1 MIYLKTFK
9 LSDSKITNNNI
20 YPFNVLQNKEPD
32 IFIFDN
38 ITVLYGNNGSGK
50 STILNIIAHKLN
62 LKGKERSNPKVV
74 GTLDYFEDYASKCE
88 YELGENENGRKL
100 TRIPENSRYIKSEEI
115 LYEIRKVQ
123 QDAVLQES
131 IESNLARER
140 GAQNANDFLQTK
152 EGGKQFA
159 RFEFAQDKYS
169 NGETTMQILEDDIE
183 PDNLYLLD
191 EPENVLKRL
200 VYADENDNVFPI
212 QMNTEK
218 EIQVKD
224 YLTKSNLPASDYVI
238 NPYVGCPHGCKYCYA
253 SFMKRFTGH
262 KEEWGNFIDIKRC
275 DKKINTKKLENKTVF
290 LSSVTDCYNEFEEKY
305 NICSKH
311 DYLKIKGD
319 DDNET

>member
-9 LSDSKITNNNI
+9 LSDRRITNNNI

-62 LKGKERSNPKVV
+62 LKGKERNNPKVI
-74 GTLDYFEDYASKCE
+74 GTLDYFEDYASKCK

-115 LYEIRKVQ
+115 LYEIRKIQ

-140 GAQNANDFLQTK
+140 GLQNAKDFLQTK

-159 RFEFAQDKYS
+159 RFEFSQDKYS
-169 NGETTMQILEDDIE
+169 NGETTMQILEDNIE

-191 EPENVLKRL
+191 EPEVSLSPRNQVQL
-200 VYADENDNVFPI
+200 AE
-212 QMNTEK
+212 
-218 EIQVKD
+218 EINKMTRYLGVQFIIATHSPFMLGILNAKIYNLDTKD
-224 YLTKSNLPASDYVI
+224 YKVQKCS
-238 NPYVGCPHGCKYCYA
+238 
-253 SFMKRFTGH
+253 
-262 KEEWGNFIDIKRC
+262 E
-275 DKKINTKKLENKTVF
+275 LENVRYFYEFFK
-290 LSSVTDCYNEFEEKY
+290 SRKNEFEK
-305 NICSKH
+305 
-311 DYLKIKGD
+311 
-319 DDNET
+319 